1 MHRVVGFDLD
11 GTLFDDRQ
19 YVRAGLERAGAELA
33 SITGQDLTDH
43 LLEAYFDRGITE
55 GTFDTVLAEHDL
67 SQRHVSRLVD
77 AYHDTDGELTPY
89 PGVRPTL
96 RTLGRCYTLAVITGG
111 RNGTDKLDRLG
122 LAEYLDTVIV
132 TTNRSDSKR
141 DPGPFVALLDRHDV
155 SPSAVAYVGDRPEL
169 DFPQPNALG
178 MDTVRV
184 LTGRYADAPASGT
197 ASPDATVS
205 ALTELPATLL
215 ELD

>member
-33 SITGQDLTDH
+33 SITGEDLTDH
-43 LLEAYFDRGITE
+43 LLEAYFERGITE
-55 GTFDTVLAEHDL
+55 GTFDRVLAEHDL
-67 SQRHVSRLVD
+67 PQRHVPRLVD

-89 PGVRPTL
+89 PGVAPTL

-111 RNGTDKLDRLG
+111 RNGADKLERLG
-122 LAEYLDTVIV
+122 LDDYVDTVIV
-132 TTNRSDSKR
+132 TVNRADTKR
-141 DPGPFVALLDRHDV
+141 DPGPFETLLDRHDV
-155 SPSAVAYVGDRPEL
+155 SPGDVAYVGDRPEL
-169 DFPQPNALG
+169 DFSQPNALG

-184 LTGRYADAPASGT
+184 LTGRYADAT
-197 ASPDATVS
+197 ACGQARPDATI
-205 ALTELPATLL
+205 ATLTDLPATLL